1 MNLLYRT
8 CKALAVAGLFTMA
21 AAFATDAGIDYFPV
35 VPAQPTDSGKKVEV
49 VEVFSYACPH
59 CASLAPTI
67 ESWAHKL
74 PANVVYKRMPVSF
87 GRTQWAVTA
96 KAYYALEALNEA
108 DRLHE
113 KIFTAIHTQQI
124 NLFSEDVLFDW
135 IEKQGVNRQKFLDAY
150 NSFAV
155 QSKMARGDQKSM
167 AYGVDSVPTIVIDG
181 KYRTSPSIAGG
192 NTTLFPLMDELIKR
206 AAKERG
212 LKVEV
217 F

>member
-1 MNLLYRT
+1 MGVIMNMFYRSARALL
-8 CKALAVAGLFTMA
+8 LVGLFSVGMA
-21 AAFATDAGIDYFPV
+21 SAADKGIDYIPII
-35 VPAQPTDSGKKVEV
+35 PEQPTDSVKKVEV

-67 ESWAHKL
+67 ESWARKL
-74 PANVVYKRMPVSF
+74 PANVTYKRIPVSF
-87 GRTQWAVTA
+87 GRPQWTVMS
-96 KAYYALEALNEA
+96 KAYYALESMNEA

-113 KIFTAIHTQQI
+113 KIFNAIHTERLT
-124 NLFSEDVLFDW
+124 LFSEDILFNW

-155 QSKMARGDQKSM
+155 QSKVARGDQKSM
-167 AYGVDSVPTIVIDG
+167 AYGVDAVPTIIIDG

-192 NTTLFPLMDELIKR
+192 NATLFPLLDELIKK

-212 LKVEV
+212 L
-217 F
+217 